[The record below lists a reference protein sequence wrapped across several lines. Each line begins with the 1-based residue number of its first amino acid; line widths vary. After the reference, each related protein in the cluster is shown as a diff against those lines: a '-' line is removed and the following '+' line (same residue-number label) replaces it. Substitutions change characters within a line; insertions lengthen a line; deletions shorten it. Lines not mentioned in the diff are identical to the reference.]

1 MRRREQQLIGEA
13 RDNLVEKAQQ
23 TAQEL
28 GEKAQTVAQG
38 GQPASGPSFARGANS
53 GQVSSG

>member
-1 MRRREQQLIGEA
+1 MGEA

-38 GQPASGPSFARGANS
+38 GQPASGPSFARGAKS